1 MAKRKHKAPASS
13 RTALQAARVAVGPP
27 AAERELSGGI
37 LDTSEWRRSFGNNA
51 EAAALSVDAFYA
63 CVRLISDGV
72 ASASWGEWR
81 GLDRLPDSRL
91 VRRPMARMTR
101 RMWTWQVVATMAIYN
116 ACPLRLVGGEDSE
129 GVPWSLVPLMPAA
142 LIRDGSEY
150 VYGTERIS
158 VDMIRWVLR
167 ASFPS
172 VSPQLASILSLA
184 RDQLAAAAAA
194 AEYVDDWWASGGAP
208 LVLIT
213 LDQDLTVPQGEDI
226 ADRWLARRA
235 KGPAYPAVLG
245 KGATAAP
252 FGASMAT
259 SDANAAQ
266 DRLLA
271 SIARYLGVP
280 ASYVNVPS
288 FAGSLT
294 YQNVE
299 QAGLDLVRYTFSAYA
314 DPIGDAISD
323 LLPGDYLTG
332 RAVRLDLSHLTRGGQ
347 LDRYQAY
354 QVGIAAGFLT
364 RDEVRQAEGLPPLTA
379 AQQDELQPPPP
390 PELAPAPVEVPA

>member
-1 MAKRKHKAPASS
+1 
-13 RTALQAARVAVGPP
+13 
-27 AAERELSGGI
+27 
-37 LDTSEWRRSFGNNA
+37 
-51 EAAALSVDAFYA
+51 
-63 CVRLISDGV
+63 
-72 ASASWGEWR
+72 
-81 GLDRLPDSRL
+81 
-91 VRRPMARMTR
+91 
-101 RMWTWQVVATMAIYN
+101 
-116 ACPLRLVGGEDSE
+116 
-129 GVPWSLVPLMPAA
+129 MPAA

-150 VYGTERIS
+150 IYGTERIS
-158 VDMIRWVLR
+158 VDDIRWIIR

-172 VSPQLASILSLA
+172 VSVELASILNIA

-208 LVLIT
+208 IVMIT
-213 LDQDLTVPQGEDI
+213 VAQDIDKTEAEGI
-226 ADRWLARRA
+226 ADRWLERRA

-259 SDANAAQ
+259 GDATSAQ

-271 SIARYLGVP
+271 SVARYLGVP

-314 DPIGDAISD
+314 DPIGDAISE
-323 LLPGDYLTG
+323 LLPGDYLGG

-347 LDRYQAY
+347 LERYQAY
-354 QVGIAAGFLT
+354 ESALRAGWIT
-364 RDEVRQAEGLPPLTA
+364 KPEVRQAEGLPPIDE
-379 AQQDELQPPPP
+379 DEL
-390 PELAPAPVEVPA
+390 PAPPAELPAPEPVLDEVPA